1 MIIQMKKTDKGLTPL
16 YNSGYDNYQKL
27 KIGWEGEVT
36 FVQKRNYKFHK
47 KYMALINMAF
57 ENQEK
62 FNNVIHYRKYL
73 TCKAGFYTAYET
85 DKGTFIEADSISF
98 ASMDEIEF
106 ADLYSK
112 MIDVIIKEIGVTSEE
127 ITENIVEFM

>member
-1 MIIQMKKTDKGLTPL
+1 MTIQMLKTEKGLTPL
-16 YNSGYDNYQKL
+16 YNSGYDSYQKL

-36 FVQKRNYKFHK
+36 FVQKRNYLFHK

-57 ENQEK
+57 QNQEK
-62 FNNVIHYRKYL
+62 FNNVTHYRKYL

-98 ASMDEIEF
+98 ASMDELEF
-106 ADLYSK
+106 SDLYSK
-112 MIDVIIKEIGVTSEE
+112 MIDVIIQEIGVTSEIIE
-127 ITENIVEFM
+127 KEIVEFM

>member
-1 MIIQMKKTDKGLTPL
+1 MMIHMRKTDKGLTPL
-16 YNSGYDNYQKL
+16 YNSGYDSYQKL

-36 FVQKRNYKFHK
+36 FKQPRNISFHR
-47 KYMALINMAF
+47 KYFALINMAF

-98 ASMDEIEF
+98 ASMDEIQF
-106 ADLYSK
+106 AELYSK
-112 MIDVIIKEIGVTSEE
+112 MLDVIIKELGITGEE
-127 ITENIVEFM
+127 VAQNIVDFM

>member
-1 MIIQMKKTDKGLTPL
+1 MVIKMRKTKQGLTPL

-36 FVQKRNYKFHK
+36 FVQKRNYLFHK
-47 KYMALINMAF
+47 KYYALINMAF
-57 ENQEK
+57 QNQDS
-62 FNNVIHYRKYL
+62 FNNVTHYRKYL

-98 ASMDEIEF
+98 ASMDELEF
-106 ADLYSK
+106 SDLYSK
-112 MIDVIIKEIGVTSEE
+112 MIDVIIQEIGVTSEK
-127 ITENIVEFM
+127 ITANLVEFM

>member
-1 MIIQMKKTDKGLTPL
+1 MMIHMRKTDKGLTPL
-16 YNSGYDNYQKL
+16 YNSGYDSYQKL

-36 FVQKRNYKFHK
+36 FKQVRNYEFHK
-47 KYMALINMAF
+47 KFMALINMAF

-62 FNNVIHYRKYL
+62 FNNVTHYRKYL

-98 ASMDEIEF
+98 ASMDEIQF
-106 ADLYSK
+106 AELYSK
-112 MIDVIIKEIGVTSEE
+112 MLDVIIKELGITGEE
-127 ITENIVEFM
+127 VAQNIVDFM